1 MKKLLLFTLILLI
14 TSCTN
19 NIVGTWVETV
29 TDSSLELGYN
39 VGAVSTYSF
48 NSDGTYKQDIIMQ
61 SKMGDSEETKHF
73 VLSGRWEQPDENK
86 IVTHIDKVDYEG
98 KNGMAE
104 MQKQDIEYLIVEF
117 ERDKL
122 KLMSSGRELNLKRK
136 K

>member
-104 MQKQDIEYLIVEF
+104 K
-117 ERDKL
+117 
-122 KLMSSGRELNLKRK
+122 
-136 K
+136 

>member
-1 MKKLLLFTLILLI
+1 
-14 TSCTN
+14 
-19 NIVGTWVETV
+19 
-29 TDSSLELGYN
+29 
-39 VGAVSTYSF
+39 
-48 NSDGTYKQDIIMQ
+48 MQ

-86 IVTHIDKVDYEG
+86 IVTHIDKVDYDG

-117 ERDKL
+117 ESDKL

>member
-19 NIVGTWVETV
+19 NLVGTWVETV
-29 TDSSLELGYN
+29 TDSSFELGYN

-86 IVTHIDKVDYEG
+86 IVTHIDKVDYDG

-117 ERDKL
+117 ESDKL